1 MTNNLT
7 EAVGVIMRML
17 LACTVVGLCHG
28 LQHLSIKPRVLHPR
42 HVLAAV
48 MVEREVMHANKLE
61 ACILDAE
68 SEDDVQACMQEF
80 DAEYEV
86 HDEPVDA
93 LEACILDAKSEDDV
107 ARCMQL
113 DDERLEAQEHLEA
126 SFMSRSPP
134 MRDANLIRAKAEAAA
149 VLPSERDE
157 PTELE
162 ACIVNAA
169 SEDDVQACMELYDAG
184 SDF

>member
-1 MTNNLT
+1 MQLDDERLEAQEHLEASFMSRSPPMRDANLIRAKA
-7 EAVGVIMRML
+7 EA
-17 LACTVVGLCHG
+17 
-28 LQHLSIKPRVLHPR
+28 
-42 HVLAAV
+42 AAV
-48 MVEREVMHANKLE
+48 LPSERDEPTELE
-61 ACILDAE
+61 ACIVNAA
-68 SEDDVQACMQEF
+68 SEDDVQACMELYE
-80 DAEYEV
+80 DEV
-86 HDEPVDA
+86 HTGMMGDGPIDA
-93 LEACILDAKSEDDV
+93 FEACILDAKSEDDV